1 MGFSNSRA
9 LADDSPGVVGMPF
22 TPDWPFRRLAAI
34 EGETAPVDPWGRVSE
49 DAFAIS
55 PETLLS
61 RAARSRPSSP
71 GATVS
76 AFTEW
81 IYSLYLK
88 DLDTSALRQ
97 GKEAEGDIDWQR
109 LSTSKP
115 DFRNLPGARW
125 QLLHCGIGDP
135 QSDLGHPVFTIPALT
150 INGVPLRGCPDLV
163 FRNEVSGEVALIEV
177 KFTLRIVPRNLWPNV
192 WAQLWA
198 YSKIPQFAASGKI
211 TAVGEVWGDNMGA
224 WSRDNLESIFYLRHC
239 VRRDPRAPAY
249 DRFFRNLFHLYGGQI
264 AE

>member
-9 LADDSPGVVGMPF
+9 LSDDSPGVVGMPF
-22 TPDWPFRRLAAI
+22 TQDWRDRRLAAI
-34 EGETAPVDPWGRVSE
+34 EGEAAPIDPWRRVSE
-49 DAFAIS
+49 DRFAVS
-55 PETLLS
+55 PQELLR
-61 RAARSRPSSP
+61 RAARSRPASP

-81 IYSLYLK
+81 IYSLYLR

-97 GKEAEGDIDWQR
+97 GKETEVDIDWQR
-109 LSTSKP
+109 RVSSKA

-125 QLLHCGIGDP
+125 QLMHCGIGEP
-135 QSDLGHPVFTIPALT
+135 QTDAGHPVFTIPALT
-150 INGVPLRGCPDLV
+150 IDGVPLRACPDLV
-163 FRNEVSGEVALIEV
+163 FGDEGSGAVALIEV

-198 YSKIPQFAASGKI
+198 YSKIPQFAGFGQIS
-211 TAVGEVWGDNMGA
+211 AVGEVWGNNTGT
-224 WSRDNLESIFYLRHC
+224 WGRDNLESIFYLRHC

-249 DRFFRNLFHLYGGQI
+249 DRFFRDLFHLYGGQI